1 MMQEQIFETLDKM
14 LENPKSKNFL
24 NHLVRSYLPT
34 SNVEKVWDKPSGDFK
49 CVLTKEPLICG
60 GEILSGMQ
68 TEEFK
73 NNLMTSMK
81 SMFDENADKTTP
93 MMKLIG
99 EKKLALTGKETTTFM
114 SYPAYQVFVD
124 WVITKSL
131 KGDKHINWLMNGI
144 NRNMFISRAENFND
158 VEVQNKLKKI
168 NPSKSATFTL
178 GESNDAL
185 AQLKAKLEKGE
196 K

>member
-1 MMQEQIFETLDKM
+1 
-14 LENPKSKNFL
+14 
-24 NHLVRSYLPT
+24 
-34 SNVEKVWDKPSGDFK
+34 
-49 CVLTKEPLICG
+49 
-60 GEILSGMQ
+60 MQ

-144 NRNMFISRAENFND
+144 NRNMFISRAENIND
-158 VEVQNKLKKI
+158 VDVQNKLKKI